1 MASKRIAFKVHGT
14 VQGVGFRD
22 FTQKCATKDKMSGWV
37 RNTTCGRVPVL
48 GHGTLALM
56 ENEYQVEGEVQGPEP
71 SVQEFLKQIDKGPR
85 HAHVVKLEKRELDV
99 KEGDDQFVVLR
110 TGESTFQSG
119 A

>member
-1 MASKRIAFKVHGT
+1 MCHQGQDERLGSKHYLWKSELSWTSFSFVFLFHFSSL
-14 VQGVGFRD
+14 Q
-22 FTQKCATKDKMSGWV
+22 
-37 RNTTCGRVPVL
+37 VPVL

-110 TGESTFQSG
+110 TGESIFQSG